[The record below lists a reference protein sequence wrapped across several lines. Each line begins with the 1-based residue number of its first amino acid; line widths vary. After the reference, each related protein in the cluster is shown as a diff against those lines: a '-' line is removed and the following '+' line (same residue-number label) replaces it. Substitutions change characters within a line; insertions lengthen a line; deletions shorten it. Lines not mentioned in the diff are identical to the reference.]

1 MRLKFLWRAIKGR
14 FRDQKCEVRALLSAL
29 APTDVAVDVGCNKGS
44 YLYWLSRAVPRGRV
58 IAFEPQPLLAAYLK
72 QICTVIGLGNVRIEA
87 SGVSDK
93 PGQLTLYIPGESD
106 SPAASFEQVIARTE
120 QCRAVDVPVV
130 TLDEYF
136 EGLVGRI
143 GAVKIDVEGHELAV
157 LRGAA
162 GVLSQHHPV
171 VVLECEA
178 RHLTNATVL
187 DVVHYVESLGY
198 QGSFIRRGTL
208 HPVSEFA
215 PEVHQKNEGE
225 RYWDSKDYCNN
236 FVFFP
241 INSDKKLSGK
251 GE

>member
-1 MRLKFLWRAIKGR
+1 MKLKFLWRAVKGR
-14 FRDQKCEVRALLSAL
+14 FRDQKREIRALVSAL

-72 QICTVIGLGNVRIEA
+72 KVTAATGLGNVRVEA

-93 PGQLTLYIPGESD
+93 PGRLTLYIPGQSD
-106 SPAASFEQVIARTE
+106 SPAASFEQVVAKSE

-136 EGLVGRI
+136 AGLEGRI
-143 GAVKIDVEGHELAV
+143 GAIKIDVEGHELAV

-162 GVLSQHHPV
+162 GVLSRYKPV

-187 DVVHYVESLGY
+187 DVVHFVENLGY
-198 QGSFIRRGTL
+198 RGFFIQRGNL
-208 HPVSEFA
+208 QPVSGFD
-215 PEVHQKNEGE
+215 PDIHQKSEGE
-225 RYWDSKDYCNN
+225 RFWDSKDYCNN
-236 FVFFP
+236 FVFLP
-241 INSDKKLSGK
+241 NNK
-251 GE
+251 

>member
-1 MRLKFLWRAIKGR
+1 MKLKFLWRAVKGR
-14 FRDQKCEVRALLSAL
+14 FRDQKCEIRALVSAL

-58 IAFEPQPLLAAYLK
+58 IAFEPQPLLATYLK
-72 QICTVIGLGNVRIEA
+72 KVTAATGLGNVRVEA

-93 PGQLTLYIPGESD
+93 PGRLTLYIPGESD
-106 SPAASFEQVIARTE
+106 SPAASFEQVVARSE

-136 EGLVGRI
+136 AALEGRI
-143 GAVKIDVEGHELAV
+143 GAIKIDVEGHELAV

-162 GVLSQHHPV
+162 GVLARHKPV

-187 DVVHYVESLGY
+187 DVVRYVENLGY
-198 QGSFIRRGTL
+198 RGFFIQRGKL
-208 HPVSEFA
+208 QPVSGFD
-215 PEVHQKNEGE
+215 PDIHQRSEGE

-236 FVFFP
+236 FVFLP
-241 INSDKKLSGK
+241 NNK
-251 GE
+251 